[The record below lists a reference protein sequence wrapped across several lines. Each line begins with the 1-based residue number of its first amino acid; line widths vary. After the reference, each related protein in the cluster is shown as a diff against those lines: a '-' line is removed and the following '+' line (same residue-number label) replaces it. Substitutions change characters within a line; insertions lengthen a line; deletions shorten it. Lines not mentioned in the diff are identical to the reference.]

1 MAIEFGDSPPQSP
14 PVGEPNSDAPPAEAD
29 CPTLTLSK
37 RSQGIELGVF
47 LLLLAPQVVVTALV
61 RETTHMTFASAAIT
75 VVVRDI
81 GFVALIFFLLSRNGE
96 SPREIGWTFKKGP
109 RSIVFATL
117 TFPLIL
123 YGISFAQILWLRLGL
138 SAPANAP
145 SYFVMQSPTELPL
158 LGYLAVING
167 TAEEIIFR
175 GYLLLRFTALT
186 GRFWAVV
193 LSSALFGLGHVYQG
207 TASALSIGC
216 LGLVFAVIYLQMR
229 SLVIPITW
237 HCLQDFVAIL
247 LASSHR

>member
-1 MAIEFGDSPPQSP
+1 M
-14 PVGEPNSDAPPAEAD
+14 
-29 CPTLTLSK
+29 LSK

-47 LLLLAPQVVVTALV
+47 LLLIAPQIVVASLV
-61 RETTHMTFASAAIT
+61 RETLHVTFPSAAT
-75 VVVRDI
+75 SVVVRDI
-81 GFVALIFFLLSRNGE
+81 GFVVLVFFFLSRNGE
-96 SPREIGWTFKKGP
+96 SAREIGWTFQKGL

-117 TFPLIL
+117 TFPLVFL
-123 YGISFAQILWLRLGL
+123 GLSLAQMLLLRLGL
-138 SAPANAP
+138 SAPAHAR

-158 LGYLAVING
+158 LGYFAVTNG

-175 GYLLLRFTALT
+175 GYLILRFTALT

-193 LSSALFGLGHVYQG
+193 LSSALFGLAHVYQG

-216 LGLVFAVIYLQMR
+216 LGLLFALIYVQTR
-229 SLVIPITW
+229 SLVIPIIW